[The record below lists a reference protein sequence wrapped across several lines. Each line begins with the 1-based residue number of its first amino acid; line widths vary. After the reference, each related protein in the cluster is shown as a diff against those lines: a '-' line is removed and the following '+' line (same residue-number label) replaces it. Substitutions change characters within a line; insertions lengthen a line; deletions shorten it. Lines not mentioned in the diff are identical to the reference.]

1 VGIGLG
7 IFAGLALLGIIYLY
21 TQTKDRWNWSRMVKR
36 LLIGIGILI
45 AAYLALIAGVLGF
58 EKINEY
64 LDSRPAIIK
73 SYGGITIGEK
83 VADVEFRSETKEVDK
98 DGIHDFKRFEI
109 KNTNLLF
116 DVKKDSDKVDSIMVD
131 CRENDKDTI
140 NGISCGDTSEE
151 IFNKFGKSNI
161 QVYCKKPDP
170 KEPELKQI
178 RLYESQQYLVTY
190 GMHLNKVRAIFVKG
204 PDSRKKSESWILCDS
219 QN

>member
-1 VGIGLG
+1 MNIGLG
-7 IFAGLALLGIIYLY
+7 IFGGLVILGIIYLY

-45 AAYLALIAGVLGF
+45 AAYLALIAGVVGF
-58 EKINEY
+58 EKINGY
-64 LDSRPAIIK
+64 LDSRPALIK

-98 DGIHDFKRFEI
+98 DGTNDFNRFEI

-116 DVKKDSDKVDSIMVD
+116 DVKKGSDKVDTIVID

-151 IFNKFGKSNI
+151 ILNKFGKNDI
-161 QVYCKKPDP
+161 QIYCKKPDS
-170 KEPELKQI
+170 KDPESKQI
-178 RLYESQQYLVTY
+178 RLYESKEYLITY
-190 GMHLNKVRAIFVKG
+190 GLHLNKVRAIFVKG
-204 PDSRKKSESWILCDS
+204 PDSRKKSQSWILCDS